1 MLNLAR
7 LRTVL
12 IIILYERIFS
22 KINMQRRSHTELGPF
37 DFLSQI
43 IAGLEKSREIIS
55 LKFEKKILSL
65 TS

>member
-12 IIILYERIFS
+12 ISILYERIFS
-22 KINMQRRSHTELGPF
+22 KINMQRRSHTVLGPY
-37 DFLSQI
+37 DFLLQI
-43 IAGLEKSREIIS
+43 FAGLEKSREIIS